1 MYKPIKGYEGKYL
14 ISDKGEVITEERE
27 VFNGR
32 GFGIR
37 KQKMLKQGTRG
48 KGGLLYKFVSLSDG
62 KTVRHY
68 SVHRLVAE
76 AFIENTHELPEVNH
90 KDHNTFN
97 NCVENLEWCSRQ
109 YNNEYSHN
117 KKIAQFLNGEKI
129 ADYKS
134 AKAASD
140 ATNIG
145 RTSITNALTGR
156 SNYAGGFVWKYC
168 DI

>member
-14 ISDKGEVITEERE
+14 ISDKGEVIAEERE

-32 GFGIR
+32 GYGIR
-37 KQKMLKQGTRG
+37 KQKTLKQGTRG
-48 KGGLLYKFVSLSDG
+48 RQGLLDKFVILSDG
-62 KTVRHY
+62 KTTKHH

-76 AFIENTHELPEVNH
+76 AFIENENGYSEINH

-97 NCVENLEWCSRQ
+97 TCAENLEWCTRQ

-129 ADYKS
+129 AEFKS
-134 AKAASD
+134 TKAASD
-140 ATNIG
+140 ATNIS
-145 RTSITNALTGR
+145 RTSITNALKKR
-156 SNYAGGFVWKYC
+156 SNKAGGFVWKYC